1 MRQLTDSERAAQKT
15 SLREYWVKR
24 DGLLPKETRAFE
36 AGFIAA
42 LDHSAEQPAA
52 LTTMTL
58 CQCGHEESYHDNEDS
73 HCDYPHC
80 TCEYFSPDYPA
91 LEAQI
96 AALTAE
102 RDGLRAALQ
111 QTQDERGRLRDA
123 LTDMLYIFD
132 RGLPEDSI
140 GRMRCDQARD
150 ALNLTAT

>member
-1 MRQLTDSERAAQKT
+1 MTTLFI
-15 SLREYWVKR
+15 
-24 DGLLPKETRAFE
+24 DGEP
-36 AGFIAA
+36 
-42 LDHSAEQPAA
+42 
-52 LTTMTL
+52 
-58 CQCGHEESYHDNEDS
+58 
-73 HCDYPHC
+73 
-80 TCEYFSPDYPA
+80 EYFADGPPGAFVPLAEVDA

-96 AALTAE
+96 AAYILSLEGYILSLEGLAAE
-102 RDGLRAALQ
+102 LDGLRAALQ

>member
-1 MRQLTDSERAAQKT
+1 MTTLFI
-15 SLREYWVKR
+15 
-24 DGLLPKETRAFE
+24 DGEPK
-36 AGFIAA
+36 
-42 LDHSAEQPAA
+42 
-52 LTTMTL
+52 
-58 CQCGHEESYHDNEDS
+58 
-73 HCDYPHC
+73 
-80 TCEYFSPDYPA
+80 YFSDGPPGAFVPLAEVDA

-96 AALTAE
+96 AAYILSLEGLAAE
-102 RDGLRAALQ
+102 LDGLRAALQ